1 MRTVPLAPLALA
13 CSLSLG
19 LFACNVEK
27 KSPAAAP
34 SSTASA
40 SVAAA
45 KGDMYGAAL
54 DDKTPF
60 VALAEIQKDPK
71 SFAGKRVRTRGEIVA
86 VCQNAGCWAD
96 IRTEGGGAPNAIPTH
111 VTMHDHAFLL
121 PKTSKSR
128 VAEVEGTLGVRE
140 LSQSECDHYN
150 SEGASLVAGAPVL
163 SVDASGVV
171 LR

>member
-1 MRTVPLAPLALA
+1 MRIPAAVAAILA
-13 CSLSLG
+13 CSL
-19 LFACNVEK
+19 FACTPEK
-27 KSPAAAP
+27 RSEAPPAP
-34 SSTASA
+34 ASA
-40 SVAAA
+40 SNAPAQP
-45 KGDMYGAAL
+45 KGDKYGAAL

-60 VALAEIQKDPK
+60 VALTEIQKDPK
-71 SFAGKRVRTRGEIVA
+71 SFAGKKVRTRGEIVA

-96 IRTEGGGAPNAIPTH
+96 IKPEGGAAAVIPTH
-111 VTMHDHAFLL
+111 VSMHDHAFLL

-128 VAEVEGTLGVRE
+128 IAEVEGTLAVRE
-140 LSQSECDHYN
+140 LTQSECDHYN